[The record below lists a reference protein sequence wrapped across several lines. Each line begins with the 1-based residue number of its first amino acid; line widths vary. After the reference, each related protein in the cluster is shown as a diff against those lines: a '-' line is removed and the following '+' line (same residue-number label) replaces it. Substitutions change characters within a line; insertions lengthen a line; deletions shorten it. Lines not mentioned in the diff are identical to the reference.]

1 MIAQTIQLA
10 LAPVF
15 VLVAI
20 ANLMNLLS
28 ARLGRVVDRSRELE
42 VLHGQTTGVEHDKCV
57 LELRIIARR
66 IELIGRAIVLLV
78 WAGLAIGL
86 TVVLLFVGEFAGLDY
101 PQIAAGVFI
110 VSIGLLMT
118 ALMLFVRET
127 QAASAALRIPE
138 TYLELD
144 RNV

>member
-28 ARLGRVVDRSRELE
+28 SRLGRVVDRSRELE
-42 VLHGQTTGVEHDKCV
+42 RRHGQTTGRQHDLCV
-57 LELRIIARR
+57 LELRVVARR

-78 WAGLAIGL
+78 WAGLAIGF
-86 TVVLLFVGEFAGLDY
+86 TVVLLFVGEFTGMDY

-110 VSIGLLMT
+110 LSIGLMMA
-118 ALMLFVRET
+118 ALVYFARET
-127 QAASAALRIPE
+127 RAAAAALRIPD

-144 RNV
+144 RSV